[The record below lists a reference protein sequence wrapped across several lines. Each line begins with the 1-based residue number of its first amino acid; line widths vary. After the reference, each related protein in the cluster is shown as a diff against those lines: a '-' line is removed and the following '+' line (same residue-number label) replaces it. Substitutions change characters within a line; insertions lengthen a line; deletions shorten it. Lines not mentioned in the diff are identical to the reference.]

1 MHRYK
6 NGFGDYHYEYF
17 AVYGLVE
24 ILDCILEVAALVICA
39 LISWKQREE
48 IKKNRQ
54 EELSSDEM
62 PVPDGINNDN
72 KDAMKPEFTKPEKGK
87 EINRIFDTFIEIC
100 RLVGM
105 LIFAILSLF
114 GDMVYAAYKKIVA
127 IVINRNPY

>member
-1 MHRYK
+1 MHRYN

-62 PVPDGINNDN
+62 PD
-72 KDAMKPEFTKPEKGK
+72 
-87 EINRIFDTFIEIC
+87 
-100 RLVGM
+100 
-105 LIFAILSLF
+105 
-114 GDMVYAAYKKIVA
+114 
-127 IVINRNPY
+127 